1 MAEVAM
7 MCATNAMQIFGGY
20 GYSREYPIEKL
31 FRDARIFSLF
41 EGTNEIQRM
50 SIGGALVGKV

>member
-1 MAEVAM
+1 M

-50 SIGGALVGKV
+50 SIGLGLLGKMK

>member
-1 MAEVAM
+1 MLFRS
-7 MCATNAMQIFGGY
+7 IYGGY

-50 SIGGALVGKV
+50 SIGGALVGKLKK